1 MKLYASIHGVCGL
14 AEGYS
19 DTTVA
24 FFKTLDEALEHKARL
39 LKTITKSPFEEV
51 ISQADGLGDIIV
63 INDDESEH
71 EMLKVVEIEP
81 MYDSTSG
88 IYFREWFV
96 WDQMD
101 NEPYCDG
108 YLPSDMGSV
117 RTALEAIEFRAPL
130 PGRGRARTFDLD
142 VFKDFFNDLW
152 YNSQST
158 LDCDDLCLHFFRIP
172 KLETLKNNK

>member
-1 MKLYASIHGVCGL
+1 MKLYALLHGVCGL

-19 DTTVA
+19 DTTVRWFNDLDKA
-24 FFKTLDEALEHKARL
+24 MEAKRRTLESLMCRY
-39 LKTITKSPFEEV
+39 EEV
-51 ISQADGLGDIIV
+51 ISQADGLEDIIV

-71 EMLKVVEIEP
+71 EILKVVEINP

-172 KLETLKNNK
+172 KNIKQ

>member
-1 MKLYASIHGVCGL
+1 MKLYALLHGVCGL

-19 DTTVA
+19 DTTVRW
-24 FFKTLDEALEHKARL
+24 FNDLDKAMEAKRRALESLACRY
-39 LKTITKSPFEEV
+39 EEV
-51 ISQADGLGDIIV
+51 ISQANGLEDIIV

-71 EMLKVVEIEP
+71 EILKVVEINP

-101 NEPYCDG
+101 SEPHCDG
-108 YLPSDMGSV
+108 YLPSDMGCI
-117 RTALEAIEFRAPL
+117 RTALEAIEFQAPL

-152 YNSQST
+152 YNSQSM

>member
-1 MKLYASIHGVCGL
+1 MKIYALIHGVCGT

-19 DTTVA
+19 ETECYFHDWRA
-24 FFKTLDEALEHKARL
+24 DALKDQAQWLSEYTKA
-39 LKTITKSPFEEV
+39 PHEEV
-51 ISQADGLGDIIV
+51 IINADRDEIIIV
-63 INDDESEH
+63 RNDDEGDH
-71 EMLKVVEIEP
+71 KMLKGVEINP

-101 NEPYCDG
+101 SEPHCDG
-108 YLPSDMGSV
+108 YLPSDMGCI

-152 YNSQST
+152 YNSQSM

-172 KLETLKNNK
+172 K

>member
-1 MKLYASIHGVCGL
+1 MKLYALLHGVCGL

-19 DTTVA
+19 DTTVRW
-24 FFKTLDEALEHKARL
+24 FNDLDKAMEAKRRALESLMCRY
-39 LKTITKSPFEEV
+39 EEV
-51 ISQADGLGDIIV
+51 ISQANGLEDIIV

-71 EMLKVVEIEP
+71 EILKVLEIEP

-108 YLPSDMGSV
+108 YCPSDMGSV
-117 RTALEAIEFRAPL
+117 KAALEAIEYRAPL
-130 PGRGRARTFDLD
+130 RGRGLARTFDLD
-142 VFKDFFNDLW
+142 AFKDFFNDLW

-172 KLETLKNNK
+172 KNIKQ